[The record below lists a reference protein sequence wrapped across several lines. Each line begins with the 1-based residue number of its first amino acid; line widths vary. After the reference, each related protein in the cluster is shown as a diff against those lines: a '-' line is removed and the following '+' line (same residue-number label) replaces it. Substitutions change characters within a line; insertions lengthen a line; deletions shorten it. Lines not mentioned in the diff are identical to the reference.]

1 VAERMS
7 SGGRVVRRD
16 YNAQVISML
25 RGKVAELSGK
35 LTDESLRLK
44 ERAEVGAGM
53 ARGNDEAEGG
63 MRMCNKRAS
72 EKIAEAEKKARQETL
87 GRD

>member
-1 VAERMS
+1 MAERMS

-16 YNAQVISML
+16 Y
-25 RGKVAELSGK
+25 KVAELSGK